1 MIISNLRLVTD
12 ETTFGPN
19 AIVDVKIPLMT
30 LYEIPLINEE
40 VRNEILLAIG
50 KELVE
55 KINDMRKAEY
65 TNETR
70 EV

>member
-12 ETTFGPN
+12 EITFSPN

-30 LYEIPLINEE
+30 LYEIRLINEE
-40 VRNEILLAIG
+40 VRNEIFLAIG

-55 KINDMRKAEY
+55 TINDMRKPELK
-65 TNETR
+65 NEF
-70 EV
+70 

>member
-12 ETTFGPN
+12 EITYEPN

-30 LYEIPLINEE
+30 LYEIRLINEE
-40 VRNEILLAIG
+40 VRNEIFLAIG

-55 KINDMRKAEY
+55 KINDMRKTELK
-65 TNETR
+65 NEF
-70 EV
+70 

>member
-12 ETTFGPN
+12 EITYEPN

-30 LYEIPLINEE
+30 LYEIRLINEE

-55 KINDMRKAEY
+55 KINDMRKTEY
-65 TNETR
+65 KNER
-70 EV
+70 KS

>member
-12 ETTFGPN
+12 EITYEPN

-30 LYEIPLINEE
+30 LYEIRLINEE

-55 KINDMRKAEY
+55 KINDMRKDMRKTEY
-65 TNETR
+65 KNE
-70 EV
+70 